1 MKVKEFLKKYKD
13 YSIELQGKP
22 LDQKVIPYTFLPKD
36 KPLDE
41 CDVIDYTIE
50 DKEHKEHVFGF
61 NTLKCKS
68 TAIKKGYIRAYV
80 K

>member
-22 LDQKVIPYTFLPKD
+22 LSEMVIPYTFLPKD
-36 KPLDE
+36 KPLNE
-41 CDVIDYTIE
+41 CEVVDYTIE
-50 DKEHKEHVFGF
+50 EKQHEVKCFRFKD
-61 NTLKCKS
+61 LKHYK
-68 TAIKKGYIRAYV
+68 TEIKKGHIRAYI

>member
-36 KPLDE
+36 KSLDE

-50 DKEHKEHVFGF
+50 DKEHKEHVFSF

-68 TAIKKGYIRAYV
+68 TEIKKGYIRAYV

>member
-22 LDQKVIPYTFLPKD
+22 LDQMVIPYTHLPKD
-36 KPLDE
+36 KLLNE
-41 CDVIDYTIE
+41 CEVVDYMIE
-50 DKEHKEHVFGF
+50 EKEHEEHRFSF
-61 NTLKCKS
+61 SDLKHKS
-68 TAIKKGYIRAYV
+68 TETKKGYIRAYV

>member
-22 LDQKVIPYTFLPKD
+22 LDQMVTPYTFLPKD
-36 KPLDE
+36 KPLNE
-41 CDVIDYTIE
+41 CEVIDYMIE
-50 DKEHKEHVFGF
+50 EKEHEEHRFDF
-61 NTLKCKS
+61 SNLKHKS
-68 TAIKKGYIRAYV
+68 TETKKGYIRAYV

>member
-22 LDQKVIPYTFLPKD
+22 LDQMVIPYTHLPKD
-36 KPLDE
+36 KLLNKCE
-41 CDVIDYTIE
+41 VVDYIIE
-50 DKEHKEHVFGF
+50 EKEHEEHRFSF
-61 NTLKCKS
+61 SNLKHKS
-68 TAIKKGYIRAYV
+68 TETKKGYIRAYV